1 MGTTRAASFNFSE
14 GREGNWFFTA
24 VFPSLFYVQV
34 FKDRGKGKDVD
45 LYHSVFYISK
55 SLQSSN

>member
-1 MGTTRAASFNFSE
+1 MGTTRASSFNFSE

-24 VFPSLFYVQV
+24 LFPSLFYVQV

-55 SLQSSN
+55 SL